1 MAATTTKG
9 RIVNARTTLAAAALA
24 TTAAL
29 AAPTASEASPTTSAR
44 ANCWSTPGNAYPW
57 NLTCLAGPYRYK
69 SQCVVM
75 QSGLVRAGHLV
86 KPCRWI
92 VWGSKAGYG
101 SYYSG
106 HTI

>member
-1 MAATTTKG
+1 V
-9 RIVNARTTLAAAALA
+9 RARTTFAAALA
-24 TTAAL
+24 TTVAFV
-29 AAPTASEASPTTSAR
+29 APAASEASAAETQRA